1 GEVILHVSLKIHVAK
16 AGYVDQ
22 PGAEVQPSA
31 ISLPRYR
38 LGEINFPSQSIVED
52 KFASNPKSILA
63 IEVQS
68 SLTFSRIV
76 DTACNAAEGAHLAE
90 QQGGQAQTTAARS
103 LGTRVEEC
111 QTTRPRV
118 GAGHTKVLRI

>member
-1 GEVILHVSLKIHVAK
+1 EAAAVSHSEHSLGGDLVRDAQARSKIGEVILHVSLKIHVAK

-68 SLTFSRIV
+68 SLTF
-76 DTACNAAEGAHLAE
+76 
-90 QQGGQAQTTAARS
+90 
-103 LGTRVEEC
+103 
-111 QTTRPRV
+111 
-118 GAGHTKVLRI
+118 